1 MQHEDRRRHD
11 CRPEVEPLDSL
22 TLLSIISPAPSSHPS
37 GSAEVAT
44 SMRIRTTRPVA
55 LNFTVQGSYQVI
67 ETNPDVGRTHQF
79 QAESKG
85 RTRGLGATT
94 VDGAITT
101 PGFVAQGYAT
111 GRLLAHT
118 SRGDLQIQLAGPL
131 TAGFSAFPGQAVL
144 LDHGRY
150 GEICP
155 RTRFRSRRSR
165 AETRREPID
174 CRERHRVG
182 PCDPDLPCL
191 PGPPRLIEP
200 SR

>member
-1 MQHEDRRRHD
+1 
-11 CRPEVEPLDSL
+11 LDSL
-22 TLLSIISPAPSSHPS
+22 TLLSVISPALSSHPS
-37 GSAEVAT
+37 GSAEIAT

-55 LNFTVQGSYQVI
+55 LNFTAQGSYRVI

-111 GRLLAHT
+111 GRLIAHT

-131 TAGFSAFPGQAVL
+131 AAGFSA
-144 LDHGRY
+144 
-150 GEICP
+150 
-155 RTRFRSRRSR
+155 
-165 AETRREPID
+165 
-174 CRERHRVG
+174 
-182 PCDPDLPCL
+182 L
-191 PGPPRLIEP
+191 PGKLSYSITGGTGKYAHAHGFGVVEVVLKSGASPSTAANVIE
-200 SR
+200 SGHATLTFHASQVFRG